1 MGVRPRP
8 RLFIPTTDV
17 RRGGAAVRAFA
28 MSVLRAGAALAL
40 LALLGC
46 AAAQRVLLRDVESLV
61 FEAGKM
67 TAGRRTA
74 PVPQM
79 AQTGGRAMPLRGI
92 FCRNVGWDGQSVHWE
107 CRLPDDAPARLGKFA
122 IQCEGYDYA
131 GDPYHLA
138 GSCGIEYELL
148 PPAAYASGERP
159 RAPDAPGW
167 VAGLAAWIAK
177 VVSKMLVAGAI
188 FGFAMCLFRIGASK
202 PAPAPVANL
211 IDMDAPPASSRGSDD
226 ESSDVDYDSLPSSRD
241 STPPRR
247 RRRAAAPRVY
257 VQAPPAPAPAPIV
270 VQQPARASVADAF
283 ADLAAINLMAS
294 ALSPRTV
301 VVQQPAP
308 RPAPVVVQ
316 QAAPAPIVVQQ
327 AAPAPAVSYGKSST
341 TRETSYEPAVEYGKP
356 AGPSTAGALSDSWSS
371 SSSTGKSSTR

>member
-159 RAPDAPGW
+159 RAPDAP
-167 VAGLAAWIAK
+167 
-177 VVSKMLVAGAI
+177 
-188 FGFAMCLFRIGASK
+188 
-202 PAPAPVANL
+202 VANL

-247 RRRAAAPRVY
+247 RRAAAPRVY

-270 VQQPARASVADAF
+270 VQQPARASAADAF

>member
-1 MGVRPRP
+1 
-8 RLFIPTTDV
+8 
-17 RRGGAAVRAFA
+17 
-28 MSVLRAGAALAL
+28 MSVLRAGALLAL
-40 LALLGC
+40 LALGC

-61 FEAGKM
+61 FEAGRM

-74 PVPQM
+74 PVAQM
-79 AQTGGRAMPLRGI
+79 AQTAGRAAPVRSI
-92 FCRNVGWDGQSVHWE
+92 FCRNVGWDGQSVNWE
-107 CRLPDDAPARLGKFA
+107 CRLPDDVPARLGKFA

-159 RAPDAPGW
+159 RAPKMTPAWMDN
-167 VAGLAAWIAK
+167 LAEIIANLIFWLTTSA
-177 VVSKMLVAGAI
+177 VVVGS
-188 FGFAMCLFRIGASK
+188 AMCVSFLCASK

-211 IDMDAPPASSRGSDD
+211 IDMDAPPASPGDSDND
-226 ESSDVDYDSLPSSRD
+226 SSSDVDYDSLPSSRD

-247 RRRAAAPRVY
+247 RRRAAAAPRVY

-270 VQQPARASVADAF
+270 VQQPAPARASAADAF

-308 RPAPVVVQ
+308 RPAPIVVQ
-316 QAAPAPIVVQQ
+316 QAAPAPAPVVVQQ

-341 TRETSYEPAVEYGKP
+341 ARETSYEPAVEYGKP
-356 AGPSTAGALSDSWSS
+356 AGLGDSWAS
-371 SSSTGKSSTR
+371 SSSTGKSSTGALSDSWASSSSTGKSTTR